1 MSMPQER
8 RHAALFFETDHALSV
23 VLPRFLFVIVQT
35 SLEIMLISASVSSC
49 AKMRWDWG
57 EGSHAQ
63 YTYKAGGRK
72 ASQQMSILG
81 SDNPNLMH
89 GINTQT
95 QLENGY
101 AN

>member
-57 EGSHAQ
+57 EGNHAQ

-72 ASQQMSILG
+72 ASQQMSIG

>member
-57 EGSHAQ
+57 EGRA
-63 YTYKAGGRK
+63 
-72 ASQQMSILG
+72 
-81 SDNPNLMH
+81 MH
-89 GINTQT
+89 STRTKREEGKRHSK
-95 QLENGY
+95 
-101 AN
+101 

>member
-1 MSMPQER
+1 M
-8 RHAALFFETDHALSV
+8 FFETDHALSV

-72 ASQQMSILG
+72 ASQQMSIFKSG
-81 SDNPNLMH
+81 CCNLEVVAYTNYIPICPIH
-89 GINTQT
+89 VFTV
-95 QLENGY
+95 L
-101 AN
+101 